1 MGSLGQV
8 EGVQMES
15 RQETPA
21 ALAVEENEKGLGEG
35 REKRVTE
42 GRAYCIYFSLGG
54 KARSYVN
61 KSSRGKKGQS
71 LSNESQG
78 QLGFNLGIQLSWR
91 IQLFSKKMAGLKE
104 KKTL

>member
-21 ALAVEENEKGLGEG
+21 ALTALGEG
-35 REKRVTE
+35 RERRVTE
-42 GRAYCIYFSLGG
+42 ERAYCIYFSLVE
-54 KARSYVN
+54 KARTYVK
-61 KSSRGKKGQS
+61 KSSRGKKREELQR
-71 LSNESQG
+71 

-91 IQLFSKKMAGLKE
+91 IPLFSKKMAGLKA
-104 KKTL
+104 KKTLS